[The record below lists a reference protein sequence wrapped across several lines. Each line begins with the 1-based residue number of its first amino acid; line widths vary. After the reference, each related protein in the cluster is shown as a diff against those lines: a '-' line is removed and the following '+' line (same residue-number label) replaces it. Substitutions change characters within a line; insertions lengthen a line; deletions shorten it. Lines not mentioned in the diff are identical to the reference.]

1 MFILTIWTLR
11 IERRSSDY
19 CDEEKESFKKKE
31 VKELKA
37 EYKIY
42 NIQTNSVNIISFGT
56 IALSICFLFIVISF
70 KFGTIPLIF
79 IIYLSIF
86 VLPVIIFLIV
96 IRIHFSFK
104 RKPFKK
110 EENNIKNCE

>member
-31 VKELKA
+31 FEELKA

-42 NIQTNSVNIISFGT
+42 NIQTKSVNIISFGT
-56 IALSICFLFIVISF
+56 IAMSICFLFIVF
-70 KFGTIPLIF
+70 KSLI
-79 IIYLSIF
+79 
-86 VLPVIIFLIV
+86 
-96 IRIHFSFK
+96 
-104 RKPFKK
+104 
-110 EENNIKNCE
+110 